1 MRLPAVLLLLSC
13 LAAAP
18 DALTARVSVQAE
30 VAPSTWKTVRLR
42 GLPRGGSLAVR
53 VETSGP
59 INVLL
64 VHESELAR
72 FPKPVRPAF
81 AGSLDRRL
89 AFKVTLPVAGTY
101 YVVLDNRKGAEARSV
116 KLLIEALRPR
126 SRSPKAPARPK
137 TEKQPEAI

>member
-1 MRLPAVLLLLSC
+1 VRLGAALLVLFC

-18 DALTARVSVQAE
+18 DALAARATVAAE
-30 VAPSTWKTVRLR
+30 VAPSTWKTIRLR
-42 GLPRGGSLAVR
+42 GLPKGGSLAVR

>member
-1 MRLPAVLLLLSC
+1 
-13 LAAAP
+13 
-18 DALTARVSVQAE
+18 VSAE
-30 VAPSTWKTVRLR
+30 VAPSTWKTIRLR
-42 GLPRGGSLAVR
+42 GLPKGGSLAVR

-72 FPKPVRPAF
+72 FPQPVRPAF

-89 AFKVTLPVAGTY
+89 SFKVTLPVAGTY
-101 YVVLDNRKGAEARSV
+101 YVVLDNRKGAEARSI

-126 SRSPKAPARPK
+126 PRTPKAPQPK
-137 TEKQPEAI
+137 SEKTLEAI

>member
-1 MRLPAVLLLLSC
+1 VRLAAVALLLLFC
-13 LAAAP
+13 FATAP
-18 DALTARVSVQAE
+18 DALAVRASVSAE
-30 VAPSTWKTVRLR
+30 VAPSTWKTIRLR
-42 GLPRGGSLAVR
+42 GLPKGGSLAVR

-72 FPKPVRPAF
+72 FPQPVRPAF

-89 AFKVTLPVAGTY
+89 SFKVTLPVAGTY
-101 YVVLDNRKGAEARSV
+101 YVVLDNRKGAEARSI

-126 SRSPKAPARPK
+126 PRTPKAPQPK
-137 TEKQPEAI
+137 SEKKLEAI

>member
-1 MRLPAVLLLLSC
+1 VRLPAVLLLLSC

-18 DALTARVSVQAE
+18 DALAARVSVQAE

-89 AFKVTLPVAGTY
+89 SFKVTLPVAGTY